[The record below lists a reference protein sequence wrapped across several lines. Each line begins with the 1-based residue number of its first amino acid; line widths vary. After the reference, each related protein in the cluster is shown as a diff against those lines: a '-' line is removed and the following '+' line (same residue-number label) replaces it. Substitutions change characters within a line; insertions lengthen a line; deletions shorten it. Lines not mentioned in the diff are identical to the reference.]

1 MDACVD
7 IFQST
12 LDTQGVT
19 EPGAPLCHRVC
30 SPKNDLQVQQFTQC
44 MEARHN
50 VDCTAVRSRD
60 GIDMLN
66 YFLQILHDRLQFSF
80 MKPGF
85 LSHSPKK
92 AHSWHWSFLSAQSP
106 SPSRFRRLPLH
117 TSTNTRCVVSHSCS
131 AVLTAAWQ

>member
-1 MDACVD
+1 MCHWIRFPRKPTCKFCTLHSTRRPASTACV
-7 IFQST
+7 
-12 LDTQGVT
+12 
-19 EPGAPLCHRVC
+19 PP
-30 SPKNDLQVQQFTQC
+30 PQQ
-44 MEARHN
+44 
-50 VDCTAVRSRD
+50 D
-60 GIDMLN
+60 GIDMPI

-117 TSTNTRCVVSHSCS
+117 TSTSTRCVVSHSCS
-131 AVLTAAWQ
+131 AVITAAWH